1 MARILVADDNSNIQ
15 KMVALALE
23 ERGIDVVSVGNGE
36 AAVRRIPDLAPD
48 LILADV
54 FMPVRN
60 GYEVCEFVKTNQRFS
75 HVPVILLVGAFDPLD
90 EKEARRVGA
99 DGVLK
104 KPFVPPDPL
113 IAMVT
118 SALEKNP
125 KAVSESSQAHQ
136 AAAPAAPRAET
147 HPPQVDAPAR
157 PAPQPLREYAKQTA
171 DTEPTDETPVYG
183 FEKAKEK
190 SNESSFTPRF
200 SSPEMQASDD
210 EFDTTATAS
219 DWRRTAANFEVPE
232 DLNGEMAVTPNETF
246 HAAAF
251 PSEHEVPPRRIPVAQ
266 DDHHE
271 EPSAPAP
278 EQVSENEFPGFESTP
293 SQSGGFTPHFEPSP
307 ESQAHADQGHPAP
320 IDHEESVPKNAA
332 DALPSPSEY
341 AEDGWMSSLLDK
353 FRHHKTEHEE
363 KEEAAIP
370 AESLLPKPAA
380 APESESLSRSEGST
394 PAAAPVEDKSEQF
407 FAPEIPSAASGFAP
421 PPPALEESEPP
432 HQGLSAFSPEPAHNL
447 LAAPADVDN
456 GERPAF
462 REAPEPAVVSHE
474 AEFDSDEAQNVVS
487 SNELLETDTNA
498 TEGSFFASSMEE
510 HVDHNSIDH
519 PATQFT
525 PTAPGFT
532 AVPIESA
539 SEEPAAPGAANAEVS
554 DRIPTAPP
562 PSREALADIPFL
574 TPPPP
579 APFAPVSSE
588 HKPAQP
594 ETTPS
599 VDAVVNRLLERLEP
613 QLHEML
619 TKDLLKPLVQNL
631 LNQELQ
637 EKSK

>member
-136 AAAPAAPRAET
+136 AAAPRAET

-157 PAPQPLREYAKQTA
+157 PAPQPLRGYAKQTA
-171 DTEPTDETPVYG
+171 ETEPTDETPVYG

-190 SNESSFTPRF
+190 LDESGFTPRF

-246 HAAAF
+246 HAAVF
-251 PSEHEVPPRRIPVAQ
+251 PSEHEAAPKRIPVGQ
-266 DDHHE
+266 DDPGE
-271 EPSAPAP
+271 ETTASAP
-278 EQVSENEFPGFESTP
+278 EQASEKGFPGFESTP
-293 SQSGGFTPHFEPSP
+293 SQSGGFTAHFEPSP
-307 ESQAHADQGHPAP
+307 ESQAHVDEGHPAP
-320 IDHEESVPKNAA
+320 VEHEESIPKSTTE
-332 DALPSPSEY
+332 ALPSASEY
-341 AEDGWMSSLLDK
+341 ADDGWMSSLLGK

-363 KEEAAIP
+363 KEEAAKP
-370 AESLLPKPAA
+370 AESFPRGAATDVESGSPSGLEQSKPAA
-380 APESESLSRSEGST
+380 PH
-394 PAAAPVEDKSEQF
+394 DKSEQF
-407 FAPEIPSAASGFAP
+407 FAPEIPSAASGFAT
-421 PPPALEESEPP
+421 PPPAMEESEPP

-447 LAAPADVDN
+447 LAAPADVDTD
-456 GERPAF
+456 ERPAF
-462 REAPEPAVVSHE
+462 HEAPEPAVVSHE
-474 AEFDSDEAQNVVS
+474 AEFDSDEARNAVS
-487 SNELLETDTNA
+487 SDELLETDTNA

-532 AVPIESA
+532 AVPIEST
-539 SEEPAAPGAANAEVS
+539 SEEPAAPAAADAEVS
-554 DRIPTAPP
+554 DRIPTGPP

-588 HKPAQP
+588 HKPSQP
-594 ETTPS
+594 EATPS